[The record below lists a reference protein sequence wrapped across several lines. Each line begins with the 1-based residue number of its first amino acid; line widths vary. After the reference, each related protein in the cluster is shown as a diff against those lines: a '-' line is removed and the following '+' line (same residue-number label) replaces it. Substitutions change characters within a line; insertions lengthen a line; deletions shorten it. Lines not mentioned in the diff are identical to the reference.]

1 VTVTMF
7 ELLVSIESS
16 YCPTYTYDSRISS
29 ASSPGT
35 RDVRGQEAGA
45 AVWVPLMART
55 DVATDT
61 AASGA
66 C

>member
-1 VTVTMF
+1 MTATMI

-16 YCPTYTYDSRISS
+16 CCRTYTYDNRISS
-29 ASSPGT
+29 ASSPST
-35 RDVRGQEAGA
+35 RDVWGQEAGA
-45 AVWVPLMART
+45 AVGLPLMART
-55 DVATDT
+55 DVATGT